1 MSQTLKNCGAVIFGL
16 TMATLMCAGSN
27 AQSLQPQLHSIEQSA
42 SAVEQQNT
50 GDPTVH
56 RADVASGTGLR
67 KWGTNIIGSDA
78 AAQAPYKISGRFH
91 LQAGTTQ
98 GYLVLECQLQ
108 PGNYIYSLTQTEPI
122 KPTQIRVTSSEHY
135 AIRGAFH
142 PDQPPK
148 IIESDPVFEQRVEK
162 HSGTVRFFVTFEIAP
177 GIDVTQLKPEMLID
191 GQICSDEGFCIP
203 INAQT
208 VSAEFA
214 GYFERTSQKE

>member
-1 MSQTLKNCGAVIFGL
+1 MSQTPKFCGAVIFSL
-16 TMATLMCAGSN
+16 TIASVMSAASI
-27 AQSLQPQLHSIEQSA
+27 AQSLQPQFQFPDRSMSTSGQQNTDEMQAPQAKSA
-42 SAVEQQNT
+42 SAI
-50 GDPTVH
+50 GL
-56 RADVASGTGLR
+56 SKFGTDL
-67 KWGTNIIGSDA
+67 IGSDA
-78 AAQAPYKISGRFH
+78 IEQAPYKLSGRFH

-122 KPTQIRVTSSEHY
+122 KPTQIRVTPSEQY
-135 AIRGAFH
+135 AIKGAFN

-162 HSGTVRFFVTFEIAP
+162 HSGTVRFFVTFAIAP
-177 GIDVTQLKPEMLID
+177 GTDINQLKPELLID

-203 INAQT
+203 INAQK

-214 GYFERTSQKE
+214 GYFERTSQRE